1 MYSNGIQ
8 NYRRTSILTAD
19 RTKLVLM
26 CYEAAIEHLKMGK
39 ERYLQKDFEGK
50 AKDFMKTQDIINELL
65 CSLDF
70 EKGGE
75 IAKNLDALYRY
86 ILKRMIHAEVNK
98 DIKAIDEVIWILS
111 ELKSGWEQAFYK
123 GGISL
128 QAKPQDWREQ
138 TVRAVGV

>member
-26 CYEAAIEHLKMGK
+26 CYEGAIDHLKMGK
-39 ERYLQKDFEGK
+39 EKYLEKDFEGK
-50 AKDFMKTQDIINELL
+50 AKDFIKAQDIINELL

-70 EKGGE
+70 EKGGA

-86 ILKRMIHAEVNK
+86 ILSRLTHADIRK
-98 DIKAIDEVIWILS
+98 DMKAVDEVIWILGQ
-111 ELKSGWEQAFYK
+111 LKSAWEQAFYK
-123 GGISL
+123 GGPAIQINPQYWNE
-128 QAKPQDWREQ
+128 QAVREI
-138 TVRAVGV
+138 GV

>member
-19 RTKLVLM
+19 PTKLVLM

-39 ERYLQKDFEGK
+39 EKHLGKDFEGK
-50 AKDFMKTQDIINELL
+50 AKDFIRTQDIINELR

-75 IAKNLDALYRY
+75 IARNLDTLYRY
-86 ILKRMIHAEVNK
+86 ILKRMIYADVNK
-98 DIKAIDEVIWILS
+98 DLKPIDEAIWILS

-123 GGISL
+123 GGRPF
-128 QAKPQDWREQ
+128 QGAPQ
-138 TVRAVGV
+138 GVTDQEIRVIGA